1 MSTIARDIT
10 DRKRAEETL
19 LASEEKYR
27 RIIENTQEVIYQTD
41 MEGRLIFASP
51 SSERVLGYTPEEIL
65 GRRLSKLYALPE
77 ERTRLLKLLTETGSV
92 TDFEA
97 ELTRKDGSRVW
108 VSTNA
113 RLLKDQSGNPIGVE
127 GVTRDVTARKTS
139 EEALRKSEERMRLLI
154 HSSPVGIGI
163 VQNGKYAFANPALV
177 TIMGASGPNE
187 IVGESL
193 LTFIVPEDRDLVR
206 QRATHRL
213 EGLDPPGNYQ
223 VGGLK
228 KNDERFDMSVWPK
241 RLDYMGKP
249 ALLAFVA
256 NVTSENLLKAQLL
269 QAQKME
275 AIGTLSGGIAHD
287 FNNLLTVVMGFSEL
301 LLAEKDQK
309 HPEYADLQRIF
320 HAAKNGADLVRR
332 LLMFSRKS
340 EPKPVPMNLNKQ
352 IVEVEKLLRR
362 TIPKM
367 IDVKLEL
374 SADLPKINADPSQVE
389 LVIMNLAVNA
399 RDAMPDKG
407 KLTLRTDIVTL
418 DEEYCRLHVE
428 ANPGEYVL
436 LEVSDTGHGMDKKTV
451 GRIFE
456 PFFTTKEI
464 GKGTGL
470 GLAMVHG
477 IVKQHNGY
485 ITVYSEVGKGTTFGV
500 YLPAIDGE
508 VETDVETKDIMP
520 AFGTETV
527 LLVDDEHLVSDLG
540 ARILSKHGYTVLQAV
555 NGREA
560 LDLFKKERSEIS
572 LVILDL
578 IMPEMGGKECLKEIL
593 KIDPQVKV
601 LIASGYSADASVKE
615 TIQMGAKGFITKP
628 FRMNELLR
636 DVRRVLD
643 EG

>member
-1 MSTIARDIT
+1 MVDFDTGKILDVNQYLIDMLGYSHEEFLEKSLWEVSPFKDTALNKDAFAELQQKGYIRYEDLPLETSDGRSIDVEVVSNSHLVSGLTFVQCNIRDITDRRRAEETTSLLAAIVESSDDAIIGKTLNGSIVSWNDGAAKLYGYRAEEVVGQPISILISPEQFDDLPDILTRIRRGETVSHIETKRRTKDGRIVDVSLSVSPIKTQAGQIVGASTIARDIT
-10 DRKRAEETL
+10 DRKRAEEAL

-51 SSERVLGYTPEEIL
+51 SSVLVLGYTPEEVL
-65 GRRLSKLYALPE
+65 GRRLSELYALPE
-77 ERTRLLKLLTETGSV
+77 ERTRLLKLLTESGSV

-127 GVTRDVTARKTS
+127 GVTRDITARKTS

-154 HSSPVGIGI
+154 QSSPVGIGI
-163 VQNGKYAFANPALV
+163 VQNGKYAYANPALV
-177 TIMGASGPNE
+177 TIMGASGPDE

-213 EGLDPPGNYQ
+213 EGLDPPANYQ

-228 KNDERFDMSVWPK
+228 KNGERFDMSVWPK
-241 RLDYMGKP
+241 RIDYMGNP

-301 LLAEKDQK
+301 LLAEKEQK
-309 HPEYADLQRIF
+309 HPEYADLQKIF

-352 IVEVEKLLRR
+352 IV
-362 TIPKM
+362 
-367 IDVKLEL
+367 
-374 SADLPKINADPSQVE
+374 A
-389 LVIMNLAVNA
+389 
-399 RDAMPDKG
+399 
-407 KLTLRTDIVTL
+407 
-418 DEEYCRLHVE
+418 
-428 ANPGEYVL
+428 
-436 LEVSDTGHGMDKKTV
+436 
-451 GRIFE
+451 
-456 PFFTTKEI
+456 
-464 GKGTGL
+464 
-470 GLAMVHG
+470 
-477 IVKQHNGY
+477 
-485 ITVYSEVGKGTTFGV
+485 
-500 YLPAIDGE
+500 
-508 VETDVETKDIMP
+508 
-520 AFGTETV
+520 
-527 LLVDDEHLVSDLG
+527 
-540 ARILSKHGYTVLQAV
+540 
-555 NGREA
+555 GREA
-560 LDLFKKERSEIS
+560 AAAYHSQD
-572 LVILDL
+572 D
-578 IMPEMGGKECLKEIL
+578 
-593 KIDPQVKV
+593 
-601 LIASGYSADASVKE
+601 
-615 TIQMGAKGFITKP
+615 
-628 FRMNELLR
+628 
-636 DVRRVLD
+636 
-643 EG
+643 